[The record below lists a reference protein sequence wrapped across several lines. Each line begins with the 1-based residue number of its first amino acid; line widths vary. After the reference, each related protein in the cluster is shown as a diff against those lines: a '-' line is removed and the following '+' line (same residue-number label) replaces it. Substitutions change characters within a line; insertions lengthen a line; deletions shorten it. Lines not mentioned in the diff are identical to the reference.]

1 MQRNLVR
8 KFLFVVTSLLLIVTS
23 LLTMRIVARADL
35 NSRSILSGQAVLL
48 IQQSHLMQATDP
60 NQQMNLSIGLQLR
73 NSPDLDS
80 LLSAIY
86 DPQSPQYHQ
95 YLTPDQFNQLF
106 APTADQVQQVVSFL
120 QSQGLT
126 ITNVAPNNLLIDAT
140 GSVAQVQQAFNIQ
153 IDNYQVGNHVFFANT
168 TPPSVP
174 SSISEL
180 ITSIGGL
187 DNSVQYQPLYQRF
200 ASQPG
205 DRKDRHY
212 ISKSTLTSNRNVG
225 ATLAVARQAPLA
237 TPSGFGPK
245 DLSRAYNAT
254 PLQSAG
260 ILGDHQTVAL
270 FELDGYQSSD
280 VAQYFQNYGLTT
292 PNITNV
298 MVDSFNGTPG
308 QGAIEVELDIEVVG
322 ALAPHANQIVY
333 EGPNTTQGL
342 NDTYNKIVHDN
353 KAHIVSISWGLC
365 ESSTGTAELHTL
377 DNIFKQGASQGIA
390 FFAASGDSGAYDCG
404 DTNLAV
410 DSPADDPYVTGVGGT
425 NLQLNA
431 GAYNSESVWSNASET
446 QRGPKGAGA
455 GGGISNTFT
464 RPSWQ
469 TGSGVI
475 SGNSSGAPCKAPSG
489 QYCREVPDISADADP
504 STGYAMYCTVTN
516 AGCPSTGWISVG
528 GTSASAPLWAGSMAL
543 INQYLQSQG
552 KSVIG
557 NANPA
562 LYGLFNAQQQSPA
575 FHDVSSGNNL
585 YYAATNGYDMGS
597 GIGTPDITNIAHGL
611 AMISGGGGTPTPTP
625 TSTPTPAATNTPIPT
640 PTNPPSPTPTS
651 TPAPPPALVQNGGF
665 EKGQAPWQESSSGGY
680 QMVDN
685 SNVHTG
691 QYSTYF
697 CGYVGCDDRIWQT
710 FTVPASFTKITVNY
724 WWYSDT
730 NKTTKQCLDTF
741 TSRLLTTPSATNSIR
756 DLQKSCNTN
765 VTNAWVQQSFDIT
778 GDLSAYKGKQV
789 TLFFRGINAPNQY
802 QPTDFFI
809 DDVVVNVQ

>member
-1 MQRNLVR
+1 MNRILPARVVVCAILGSRSDPKVTLTECSMQRNLVR

-431 GAYNSESVWSNASET
+431 GAYNSESVWSNPSET

-562 LYGLFNAQQQSPA
+562 LYGLFNSQQQSPA

-651 TPAPPPALVQNGGF
+651 TRS
-665 EKGQAPWQESSSGGY
+665 EE
-680 QMVDN
+680 
-685 SNVHTG
+685 HT
-691 QYSTYF
+691 SE
-697 CGYVGCDDRIWQT
+697 
-710 FTVPASFTKITVNY
+710 
-724 WWYSDT
+724 
-730 NKTTKQCLDTF
+730 
-741 TSRLLTTPSATNSIR
+741 
-756 DLQKSCNTN
+756 LQ
-765 VTNAWVQQSFDIT
+765 
-778 GDLSAYKGKQV
+778 
-789 TLFFRGINAPNQY
+789 
-802 QPTDFFI
+802 
-809 DDVVVNVQ
+809 